1 MQIQIE
7 AESAFRVWGKID
19 GVAFDE
25 TYASVAEWKTERKL
39 IEQRFAVEVKGM
51 ASV

>member
-1 MQIQIE
+1 MKQENAIQ
-7 AESAFRVWGKID
+7 R
-19 GVAFDE
+19 GVEFDQ
-25 TYASVAEWKTERKL
+25 TFASIHEWREERKL